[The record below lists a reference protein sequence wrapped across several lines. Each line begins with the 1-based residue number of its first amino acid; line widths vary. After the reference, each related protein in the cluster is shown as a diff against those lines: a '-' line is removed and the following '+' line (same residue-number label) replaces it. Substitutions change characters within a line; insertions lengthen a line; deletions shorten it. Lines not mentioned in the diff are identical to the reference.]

1 MPKIPDI
8 EKCPGHLL
16 PLKKWEDAFIAD
28 FSDLGMALSRLE
40 GSSSEIFA
48 KLQFPFTTHRE
59 ESSNQLPESI
69 IFENFDNATSVGV
82 EFSEALDFPI
92 PENSLSPQPVSII
105 AENNATPSLENSNP
119 KSSVCGS
126 SSDGP
131 TLFAILGMD
140 SVVRL
145 AMLRKRIDL
154 VEKMSCLSRKNC
166 VWLFS
171 LCAAIDTPLD
181 ADTCAALRCL
191 LRKCSSLW
199 AGKSEL
205 DDEVV
210 ILNILAT
217 ITGKYFGQSEF

>member
-1 MPKIPDI
+1 MA
-8 EKCPGHLL
+8 LR
-16 PLKKWEDAFIAD
+16 
-28 FSDLGMALSRLE
+28 ALSRLE

-69 IFENFDNATSVGV
+69 IFEKFDNSTSVG
-82 EFSEALDFPI
+82 EALDFPI
-92 PENSLSPQPVSII
+92 PENSISPQPVCII
-105 AENNATPSLENSNP
+105 DENNATPSFENSNP

-126 SSDGP
+126 CSDGP
-131 TLFAILGMD
+131 TLSAILGMD

-154 VEKMSCLSRKNC
+154 VEKMSCPSRNNC
-166 VWLFS
+166 VWLFA

-181 ADTCAALRCL
+181 ADTCEALRCL
-191 LRKCSSLW
+191 LRKCSSLR